1 MYKKTEDG
9 YLELKAEKV
18 KIIPLLIEKKYRDI
32 YANLEKEVIL
42 NSYKKGNK
50 KCLKK
55 LQKMG
60 FYVNFLKNY
69 KVFMNKLYTFEF
81 F

>member
-1 MYKKTEDG
+1 M
-9 YLELKAEKV
+9 
-18 KIIPLLIEKKYRDI
+18 P
-32 YANLEKEVIL
+32 
-42 NSYKKGNK
+42 
-50 KCLKK
+50 KK